1 MNAGEAL
8 ARLRH
13 EAQRSAAAEQVY
25 RLRVAVDRL
34 DASDPQRPALARM
47 LADARAA
54 QDRLAAFDPA
64 VPPL

>member
-8 ARLRH
+8 ARIRH

-34 DASDPQRPALARM
+34 
-47 LADARAA
+47 
-54 QDRLAAFDPA
+54 AAFDPA